1 MRTAKHTKSIMA
13 KREKSDNIKST
24 DGRKHNKRLPPKVQL
39 EGNVTNKPARMNE
52 AKKKQISNYAVNA
65 MKKVFGSEQEA
76 MEALAEFGKKGS
88 LGHMKLLME
97 YGFGKP
103 NEMNESGGTKKP
115 VAPVINFYNTPQ
127 RIEENNYID
136 IEAEDIEE
144 DDE

>member
-1 MRTAKHTKSIMA
+1 MA
-13 KREKSDNIKST
+13 KREKSDNIRST
-24 DGRKHNKRLPPKVQL
+24 DGRKHNKRLPAKVQL
-39 EGNVTNKPARMNE
+39 DGPVTNKPARMNE

-97 YGFGKP
+97 YGFGRP
-103 NEMNESGGTKKP
+103 GEMQENAGGKKS

-127 RIEENNYID
+127 PIEEHTID
-136 IEAEDIEE
+136 IEAEDVDEEE

>member
-1 MRTAKHTKSIMA
+1 MA

-24 DGRKHNKRLPPKVQL
+24 DGRKNNKRLPAKVQL
-39 EGNVTNKPARMNE
+39 NGPVSSKPARINE
-52 AKKKQISNYAVNA
+52 AKKKKISNYAVNA

-76 MEALAEFGKKGS
+76 METLAEFGKKGS

-103 NEMNESGGTKKP
+103 NEMNDTGNSNKS
-115 VAPVINFYNTPQ
+115 VAPVINFYNNPPQ
-127 RIEENNYID
+127 IEQNKTID
-136 IEAEDIEE
+136 IDAEEVEEE

>member
-1 MRTAKHTKSIMA
+1 MA
-13 KREKSDNIKST
+13 KREKSDNIRST
-24 DGRKHNKRLPPKVQL
+24 DGRKNNKRLPAKVQL
-39 EGNVTNKPARMNE
+39 NGPVTSKPARVND

-103 NEMNESGGTKKP
+103 NEMNDTGGGKKNIS
-115 VAPVINFYNTPQ
+115 PVINFYNNPPQ
-127 RIEENNYID
+127 IEDSKTID
-136 IEAEDIEE
+136 IDAEDVEEE
-144 DDE
+144 DE

>member
-1 MRTAKHTKSIMA
+1 MA
-13 KREKSDNIKST
+13 KREKSDNIKPT
-24 DGRKHNKRLPPKVQL
+24 DGRKHNKRLPAKVQL
-39 EGNVTNKPARMNE
+39 DGPVTNKPARMNE

-76 MEALAEFGKKGS
+76 METLAEFGKKGS

-97 YGFGKP
+97 YGFGRP
-103 NEMNESGGTKKP
+103 GEMQENAGGKKS

-127 RIEENNYID
+127 PIEEHTID
-136 IEAEDIEE
+136 IEAEDVDEEE